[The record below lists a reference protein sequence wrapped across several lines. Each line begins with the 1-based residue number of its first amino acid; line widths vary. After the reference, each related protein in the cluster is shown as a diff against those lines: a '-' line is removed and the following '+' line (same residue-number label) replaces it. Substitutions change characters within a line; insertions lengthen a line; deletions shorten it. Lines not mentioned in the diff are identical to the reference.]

1 MAAIS
6 TISSSNSLVAPYTA
20 GNGLTGL
27 YQLTDQAIQQ
37 SSDASIIAS
46 FGSGA
51 ATTPTYTAAGLLNS
65 YLQAGTSA
73 VADTAQSNAADLL
86 GSTETGTPVS
96 GSDLAIASGEYG
108 SVAASQ
114 SDANATN
121 WTAALKSNPALAY
134 QVVADSQNQGLIG
147 AFSAFA

>member
-6 TISSSNSLVAPYTA
+6 AISPSSSLVAPYTA
-20 GNGLTGL
+20 GSGSAELG
-27 YQLTDQAIQQ
+27 QLTDLAIQQ
-37 SSDASIIAS
+37 SGDASIIAS

-51 ATTPTYTAAGLLNS
+51 TTTPTYTAAGLLNS
-65 YLQAGTSA
+65 YLLAGTGA

-86 GSTETGTPVS
+86 DSTETGTPVS
-96 GSDLAIASGEYG
+96 SSDLAIASGEYG
-108 SVAASQ
+108 NVAASQ

-121 WTAALKSNPALAY
+121 WTAALKGNPTLAY
-134 QVVADSQNQGLIG
+134 QVVADSQNQGLIS

>member
-6 TISSSNSLVAPYTA
+6 AISPSSSLVAPYTA
-20 GNGLTGL
+20 GSGSAELG
-27 YQLTDQAIQQ
+27 QLTDLAIQQ
-37 SSDASIIAS
+37 SGDASIIAS

-51 ATTPTYTAAGLLNS
+51 TTTPTYTAAGLLNS
-65 YLQAGTSA
+65 YLQAGTGA

-86 GSTETGTPVS
+86 DSTETGTPVS
-96 GSDLAIASGEYG
+96 SDLAIASGEYG
-108 SVAASQ
+108 NVAASQ

-121 WTAALKSNPALAY
+121 WTAALKGNPTLAY
-134 QVVADSQNQGLIG
+134 QVVADSQNQGLIS